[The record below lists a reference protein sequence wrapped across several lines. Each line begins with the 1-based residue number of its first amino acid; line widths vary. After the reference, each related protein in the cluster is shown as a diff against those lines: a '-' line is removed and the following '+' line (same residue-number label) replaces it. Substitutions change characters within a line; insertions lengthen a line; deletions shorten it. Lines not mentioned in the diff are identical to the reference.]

1 MGATGREEE
10 GTGVTGGTREDR
22 THGDN
27 RQLTKDRGPLQTSD
41 IRGGTLTDKDNR
53 EGGETSRKS
62 PTEAGFLTS
71 GGVNLGS
78 PQRNTWDVEALSTY
92 LQGTQ

>member
-10 GTGVTGGTREDR
+10 GTGVTKGTREDR

-53 EGGETSRKS
+53 EGVETSLRF
-62 PTEAGFLTS
+62 PTEAGFMTS
-71 GGVNLGS
+71 GGVNLPGEQCS
-78 PQRNTWDVEALSTY
+78 EHPENRSLNL
-92 LQGTQ
+92 GT